1 MIFLVLLRR
10 LGEMVFVLFSISI
23 LVFLIFFATPGAD
36 PAARIAGRGATP
48 ATLAAA
54 RHSFG
59 LDKPWPV
66 QYGLMMKHLFITQ
79 DLTSFVNTGQLVV
92 PAVLQAVPVT
102 LSLVFGA
109 AVLWMV
115 FALAVGVTAAAMRG
129 SFLDRALMFLSLV
142 GVSMPVFWLGE
153 VANLV
158 TQARFHD
165 TWLFSWVPAL
175 GYVPLTQNPFMWF
188 KSLLVPW
195 TVLAVTYIGLYGRVL
210 RANLVEALNED
221 YIRTARAKGLSE
233 RQIIVRHALRMS
245 LITLV
250 SMFGLDFGAL
260 VGGGALLIEVVSSL
274 PGVGML
280 TYQALQNVDLPF
292 IMATVMYGAIFIVVA
307 NTAVDMLYVII
318 DPRARDAR

>member
-1 MIFLVLLRR
+1 MIFLILLRR

-48 ATLAAA
+48 ATLAAV

-115 FALAVGVTAAAMRG
+115 FALAVGVTAAAARG
-129 SFLDRALMFLSLV
+129 SLLDRGFMFLSLL

-165 TWLFSWVPAL
+165 TWAFSWVPAL
-175 GYVPLTQNPFMWF
+175 GYVPLTQNPAMWF

-307 NTAVDMLYVII
+307 NTAVDMLYVVI

>member
-48 ATLAAA
+48 AILAAV

-59 LDKPWPV
+59 LDRPWPI

-92 PAVLQAVPVT
+92 PVVLQAVPVT

-115 FALAVGVTAAAMRG
+115 FALLVGVTAAALRG
-129 SFLDRALMFLSLV
+129 SFIDRALMFLSLV

-153 VANLV
+153 VANLI
-158 TQARFHD
+158 TQARFHN

-175 GYVPLTQNPFMWF
+175 GYVPLTQSPFMWF
-188 KSLLVPW
+188 KSLAVPW
-195 TVLAVTYIGLYGRVL
+195 IVLAVTYIGLYGRVL

-233 RQIIVRHALRMS
+233 RQVIFRHALRMS

-307 NTAVDMLYVII
+307 NTVVDMLYVVI

>member
-1 MIFLVLLRR
+1 MIFLILLRR

-36 PAARIAGRGATP
+36 PAARIAGRGASP
-48 ATLAAA
+48 ATLAAV

-59 LDKPWPV
+59 LDRPWPV
-66 QYGLMMKHLFITQ
+66 QYGLMMKHLFVTQ

-109 AVLWMV
+109 AIIWLAGAVL
-115 FALAVGVTAAAMRG
+115 VGVAAATWRG
-129 SFLDRALMFLSLV
+129 SLLDRALMLLSLV

-153 VANLV
+153 VANLI

-175 GYVPLTQNPFMWF
+175 GYVPLTQNPLMWF

-195 TVLAVTYIGLYGRVL
+195 VVLAITYIGLYGRVL
-210 RANLVEALNED
+210 RANLVEAMNED

-233 RQIIVRHALRMS
+233 RQIIFRHALRMS

-280 TYQALQNVDLPF
+280 TYQALQNLDLPF

-307 NTAVDMLYVII
+307 NTVVDMLYVVI
-318 DPRARDAR
+318 DPRARDVR

>member
-1 MIFLVLLRR
+1 
-10 LGEMVFVLFSISI
+10 
-23 LVFLIFFATPGAD
+23 
-36 PAARIAGRGATP
+36 
-48 ATLAAA
+48 
-54 RHSFG
+54 
-59 LDKPWPV
+59 
-66 QYGLMMKHLFITQ
+66 
-79 DLTSFVNTGQLVV
+79 
-92 PAVLQAVPVT
+92 VT

-115 FALAVGVTAAAMRG
+115 FALLVGVTAAAARG
-129 SFLDRALMFLSLV
+129 SFLDRTLMFLSLL

-153 VANLV
+153 VANLA

-307 NTAVDMLYVII
+307 NTAVDMLYVVI
-318 DPRARDAR
+318 DPRARDAQ

>member
-1 MIFLVLLRR
+1 VIFLVLLRR

-48 ATLAAA
+48 AILAAV

-59 LDKPWPV
+59 LDRPWPI

-92 PAVLQAVPVT
+92 PVVLQAVPVT

-115 FALAVGVTAAAMRG
+115 FALLVGVTAAALRG
-129 SFLDRALMFLSLV
+129 SFIDRALMFLSLV

-153 VANLV
+153 VANLI
-158 TQARFHD
+158 TQARFHN

-175 GYVPLTQNPFMWF
+175 GYVPLTQSPFMWF
-188 KSLLVPW
+188 KSLAVPW
-195 TVLAVTYIGLYGRVL
+195 IVLAVTYIGLYGRVL

-233 RQIIVRHALRMS
+233 RQVIFRHALRMS

-307 NTAVDMLYVII
+307 NTVVDMLYVVI

>member
-1 MIFLVLLRR
+1 MILVLLRR

-36 PAARIAGRGATP
+36 PAARIAGRGASP
-48 ATLAAA
+48 ETLAAV

-59 LDKPWPV
+59 LDRPWPV

-115 FALAVGVTAAAMRG
+115 FAVLVGVAAATWRG
-129 SFLDRALMFLSLV
+129 TIIDRSLMMLSLL

-153 VANLV
+153 VANLI

-175 GYVPLTQNPFMWF
+175 GYVPLTQDPFMWF
-188 KSLLVPW
+188 KTLLVPW

-233 RQIIVRHALRMS
+233 RQVIFRHALRMS

-280 TYQALQNVDLPF
+280 TYQALQNLDLPF

-307 NTAVDMLYVII
+307 NTAVDMLYVVI

>member
-1 MIFLVLLRR
+1 MIFLLLLRR
-10 LGEMVFVLFSISI
+10 LGEMVFVLFCISL

-48 ATLAAA
+48 QTLAAV

-59 LDKPWPV
+59 LDQPWPV
-66 QYGLMMKHLFITQ
+66 QYGLMMKHLFITR
-79 DLTSFVNTGQLVV
+79 DLTSFVNIGQKVV
-92 PAVLQAVPVT
+92 PAVLQAAPVT

-109 AVLWMV
+109 AIIWLTMAVL
-115 FALAVGVTAAAMRG
+115 VGVAAATWRG
-129 SFLDRALMFLSLV
+129 SLLDRALMLLSLV

-153 VANLV
+153 VANLI
-158 TQARFHD
+158 TQARFHN
-165 TWLFSWVPAL
+165 TWLFSWVPPL
-175 GYVPLTQNPFMWF
+175 GYVPLTQNPLMWF
-188 KSLLVPW
+188 KSLIVPW

-210 RANLVEALNED
+210 RANLVEAMNED

-233 RQIIVRHALRMS
+233 RQIIFRHALRMS

-280 TYQALQNVDLPF
+280 TYQALQNLDLPF
-292 IMATVMYGAIFIVVA
+292 IMATVMYGAIFIVAA
-307 NTAVDMLYVII
+307 NTVVDMLYVVI
-318 DPRARDAR
+318 DPRARDGR

>member
-1 MIFLVLLRR
+1 MILVLLRR
-10 LGEMVFVLFSISI
+10 LGEMVFVLFAISV

-48 ATLAAA
+48 QVLAAV

-59 LDKPWPV
+59 LDKPLPV
-66 QYGLMMKHLFITQ
+66 QYVLMMKHLFITQ
-79 DLTSFVNTGQLVV
+79 DLSSFVNPGEKVI
-92 PAVLQAVPVT
+92 PAVAQAVPVT

-109 AVLWMV
+109 AILWLVLST
-115 FALAVGVTAAAMRG
+115 LVGVIAATFRG
-129 SFLDRALMFLSLV
+129 SLTDRLLMMLSLI
-142 GVSMPVFWLGE
+142 GVSMPVFWVGE
-153 VANLV
+153 VANLI
-158 TQARFHD
+158 TQSRFHD

-175 GYVPLTQNPFMWF
+175 GYVPLTENPLGWF
-188 KSLLVPW
+188 KSLVIPW
-195 TVLAVTYIGLYGRVL
+195 TVLAITYVGLYGRVL

-233 RQIIVRHALRMS
+233 RQVILRHALRMS

-260 VGGGALLIEVVSSL
+260 VGGGALLVEVVCSL

-280 TYQALQNVDLPF
+280 TFQALQNLDLPF
-292 IMATVMYGAIFIVVA
+292 IMAAVMYGAVFIVVA
-307 NTAVDMLYVII
+307 NTVVDMLYVVI

>member
-48 ATLAAA
+48 ATLAAV

-109 AVLWMV
+109 ALLWMV
-115 FALAVGVTAAAMRG
+115 FALAVGVTAASMRG
-129 SFLDRALMFLSLV
+129 RFLDRALMFLSLV

-188 KSLLVPW
+188 KSLVVPW

-233 RQIIVRHALRMS
+233 RQIILRHALRMS

-307 NTAVDMLYVII
+307 NTAVDMLYVVI

>member
-48 ATLAAA
+48 ATLAAV

-115 FALAVGVTAAAMRG
+115 FALAVGVTAASMRG
-129 SFLDRALMFLSLV
+129 RFLDRALMFLSLV

-188 KSLLVPW
+188 KSLVVPW

-233 RQIIVRHALRMS
+233 RQIILRHALRMS

-274 PGVGML
+274 PGVGVL

-307 NTAVDMLYVII
+307 NTAVDMLYVVI

>member
-10 LGEMVFVLFSISI
+10 LAEMVFVLFSISI

-48 ATLAAA
+48 ATLAAV

-59 LDKPWPV
+59 LDRPWPV

-109 AVLWMV
+109 ALLWMV
-115 FALAVGVTAAAMRG
+115 FAVLVGVSAAAMRG
-129 SFLDRALMFLSLV
+129 RLLDRALMFLSLV

-153 VANLV
+153 VANLI

-165 TWLFSWVPAL
+165 TWAFSWVPAL

-188 KSLLVPW
+188 KSLVVPW
-195 TVLAVTYIGLYGRVL
+195 TVLAITYIGLYGRVL
-210 RANLVEALNED
+210 RAGLVEALNED
-221 YIRTARAKGLSE
+221 YTRTARAKGLSE

-307 NTAVDMLYVII
+307 NTAVDMLYVVI